1 MERNSPMPESRK
13 RTEQGREAQGKIA
26 PSTEDESR
34 EAAPSAAGDASGGAL
49 SSAQGSA
56 AEAAGQ
62 AGAEPLDERLRVA
75 LHAASERKAHD
86 LVVLD
91 LREVA
96 SFTDYFLIASG
107 TNVRQVHAIADAVE
121 EELRKRL
128 KVKPARVEGYK
139 SAEWVLLDYGDFI
152 FHVFEEKARRFYD
165 LERLWRDAARVA
177 LPPEMLDGEGSLRSE
192 G

>member
-1 MERNSPMPESRK
+1 MPESREH
-13 RTEQGREAQGKIA
+13 TEKERGREAQTAQGKGA
-26 PSTEDESR
+26 STTADDAGEG
-34 EAAPSAAGDASGGAL
+34 ASAARGATP
-49 SSAQGSA
+49 
-56 AEAAGQ
+56 EAAGQ
-62 AGAEPLDERLRVA
+62 PNSEVLDERLRAA
-75 LHAASERKAHD
+75 LHAAGERKALD

-107 TNVRQVHAIADAVE
+107 TNVRQVQAVADAVE

-128 KVKPARVEGYK
+128 GVRPARVEGYK

-152 FHVFEEKARRFYD
+152 FHVFEEKSRRFYD
-165 LERLWRDAARVA
+165 LERLWRDAARVS
-177 LPPEMLDGEGSLRSE
+177 LPPELAGGAGRGSLRNE

>member
-13 RTEQGREAQGKIA
+13 RTEQGREAQGKRAA
-26 PSTEDESR
+26 PTEDESR
-34 EAAPSAAGDASGGAL
+34 GAATAAAGDATSE
-49 SSAQGSA
+49 QA
-56 AEAAGQ
+56 APQEAAAQ

-91 LREVA
+91 LHEVA

-107 TNVRQVHAIADAVE
+107 TNVRQVHAIADAIE
-121 EELRKRL
+121 DELRKRL
-128 KVKPARVEGYK
+128 KVKPGRVEGYK
-139 SAEWVLLDYGDFI
+139 SAEWVLLDYGDFV

-177 LPPEMLDGEGSLRSE
+177 VPPEILGGEGSLRSE

>member
-13 RTEQGREAQGKIA
+13 RTEQGREAQGKRVT
-26 PSTEDESR
+26 PTEDESR
-34 EAAPSAAGDASGGAL
+34 EAATPAAGDAGGATT
-49 SSAQGSA
+49 SARA
-56 AEAAGQ
+56 ASHEAAAQ

-107 TNVRQVHAIADAVE
+107 TNVRQVQAIADAVE

-128 KVKPARVEGYK
+128 GVRPLRVEGYNA
-139 SAEWVLLDYGDFI
+139 AEWILLDYGDFI

-177 LPPEMLDGEGSLRSE
+177 VPPEILSGEGSLRSE